1 MNCIAVIPAR
11 GGSKAVPGKNLKE
24 LAGKPLIA
32 WTLEE
37 TSKVSAVSE
46 VVVSTDDRRIADVA
60 ADYGAAVPFMR
71 PAEFANDNVHAIHV
85 ILHFISWLEEQGRQ
99 LPDAIAMLLPTSP
112 LRRNWHVEKA
122 LAKFAEDPSRPVI
135 SVYRSLTP
143 LISLRWVE
151 DDTLQPVLEGVN
163 PNTQRQ
169 NIKPVFGVN
178 GSIYIASPAVLK
190 EKKTF
195 HTEDARP
202 FVMDRLHSLDI
213 NSLDDFAMAEHFL
226 KAPGF
231 DLDVSLVNG
240 GMEQ

>member
-1 MNCIAVIPAR
+1 MNCVALIPAR
-11 GGSKAVPGKNLKE
+11 GGSKGVPGKNLKK

-37 TSKVSAVSE
+37 TSKVKAVSE
-46 VVVSTDDRRIADVA
+46 IVVSTDDQKIADVA
-60 ADYGAAVPFMR
+60 AEYGAPVPFMR
-71 PAEFANDNVHAIHV
+71 PAEFANDNVHAVHV
-85 ILHFISWLEEQGRQ
+85 ILHYIAWLEEQGRP

-112 LRRNWHVEKA
+112 LRRSWHVEKA
-122 LAKFAEDPSRPVI
+122 LARFAEDPERPVI

-151 DDTLQPVLEGVN
+151 EDTLVPVLEGIN

-178 GSIYIASPAVLK
+178 GSIYIASPSVLK

-240 GMEQ
+240 GAEH